1 MDAKCVGEL
10 RWILA
15 SLLPI
20 KIKNFWDVYLFN
32 GSSKSHYTQNAVK
45 GVWQDKWKNII
56 IEGKASDRG

>member
-10 RWILA
+10 RLILA

-20 KIKNFWDVYLFN
+20 KIRNFGDMYLFN

-45 GVWQDKWKNII
+45 DAWQGKWKNVI
-56 IEGKASDRG
+56 IEVKASDRG